1 MILNHTEG
9 PRLSNKRRHTKVHSF
24 SGVSTEDMIDF
35 IKPLAYRNLDY
46 LIINAGTNDLGHL
59 SLKDTLMNYSDIVD
73 IVKQIDP
80 KIKVIFS
87 SVTQRF
93 DNNKLEHKVAQLNR
107 ELKAFCGKS
116 NLGFIDNSNISK
128 EHVESK
134 GLHLNSSGK
143 ATLALNFKETMN
155 SL

>member
-1 MILNHTEG
+1 
-9 PRLSNKRRHTKVHSF
+9 
-24 SGVSTEDMIDF
+24 MIDF
-35 IKPLAYRNLDY
+35 IKPLAYGNLDY
-46 LIINAGTNDLGHL
+46 LIIHAGTNDLGHL
-59 SLKDTLMNYSDIVD
+59 PLKDTSVNYNDIVD

-80 KIKVIFS
+80 KIKVMFS

-107 ELKAFCGKS
+107 ELKAFCGKC

-128 EHVESK
+128 EHVGSK
-134 GLHLNSSGK
+134 GLHLNGSGK
-143 ATLALNFKETMN
+143 ARLALNFKETMN

>member
-1 MILNHTEG
+1 
-9 PRLSNKRRHTKVHSF
+9 
-24 SGVSTEDMIDF
+24 MIDF

-46 LIINAGTNDLGHL
+46 LIIHAGTNDLGHL

-73 IVKQIDP
+73 IVKQIDQ

-107 ELKAFCGKS
+107 ELKAFCGKVILAS
-116 NLGFIDNSNISK
+116 LI
-128 EHVESK
+128 
-134 GLHLNSSGK
+134 
-143 ATLALNFKETMN
+143 TLIYQKNM
-155 SL
+155 